1 MDRLLTL
8 NEAAEFLGIDPESF
22 QVLVQKYNIPH
33 YKIAGKFVRFSQN
46 ELEKYRKEI
55 KEVRETIRK
64 KTLINVNRSSQP
76 LEYKR
81 KDLSWGLK
89 LYEFLRFNDFYIVS
103 FIIILILLYYI
114 FKY

>member
-8 NEAAEFLGIDPESF
+8 NEAAEFLGVDPESF

-33 YKIAGKFVRFSQN
+33 YKIAGKFIRLSQN

-55 KEVRETIRK
+55 KEATKTVRRK
-64 KTLINVNRSSQP
+64 VEINVNKISQP

-103 FIIILILLYYI
+103 FIIIVILLYYI